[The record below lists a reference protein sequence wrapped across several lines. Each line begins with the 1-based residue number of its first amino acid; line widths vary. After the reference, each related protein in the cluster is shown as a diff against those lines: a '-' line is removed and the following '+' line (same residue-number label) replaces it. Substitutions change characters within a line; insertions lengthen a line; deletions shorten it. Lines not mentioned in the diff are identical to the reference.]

1 MGFQFAPDTTETSM
15 QVRLRLTGVLILLGV
30 GWGSTQALG
39 KMAVSSG
46 HQHFGLIFWQATIGV
61 FVLGALNLVRRGHF
75 SLNRA
80 GLRFAFII
88 ACIGTLI
95 PNSTFYISVAHLP
108 SGVMSIL
115 ISTIPMLSLPMALA
129 LGMDRLH
136 PLRLLGLLCGIVGVA
151 LIALPQ
157 TSLPTPEMAA
167 WLPLA
172 MVGPVFYAMEGN
184 YVAKWGMGDLDA
196 VQAMFWASLLAA
208 LLSLPLALGMDQWI
222 DPRAPYGQPEFA
234 LMASSTIHALMY
246 AAYVW
251 LAAKAGAVFATQTS
265 YVVTLSGVLWAML
278 LLDEQFSAWVWAAMA
293 VMMVGLFLVQPH
305 QRRTTPLAA
314 QENSA

>member
-1 MGFQFAPDTTETSM
+1 MGFQFASDTTETTLP
-15 QVRLRLTGVLILLGV
+15 VRLRLIGVLILLGV

-46 HQHFGLIFWQATIGV
+46 YQHFGLIFWQATIGV
-61 FVLGALNLVRRGHF
+61 VVLGALNLVRRGHF
-75 SLNRA
+75 SLSRA

-136 PLRLLGLLCGIVGVA
+136 PLRLLGLLCGFIGVA

-157 TSLPTPEMAA
+157 SSLPTPEMAA

-172 MVGPVFYAMEGN
+172 MVGPVFYALEGN
-184 YVAKWGMGDLDA
+184 YVAKWGMGGLDA

-208 LLSLPLALGMDQWI
+208 LLALPLALGMGQWI
-222 DPRAPYGQPEFA
+222 DPRPPYGQPELA
-234 LMASSTIHALMY
+234 LMASSAIHALMY
-246 AAYVW
+246 AAYIW

-265 YVVTLSGVLWAML
+265 YVVTISGVLWAIL

-293 VMMVGLFLVQPH
+293 VMLVGLFLVQPH
-305 QRRTTPLAA
+305 QRAA
-314 QENSA
+314 EPIAAS

>member
-1 MGFQFAPDTTETSM
+1 MGFQFAPSTTETTLP
-15 QVRLRLTGVLILLGV
+15 VRLRLIGVLILLGV

-46 HQHFGLIFWQATIGV
+46 YQHFGLIFWQATIGV
-61 FVLGALNLVRRGHF
+61 VVLGALNLVRLGHF
-75 SLNRA
+75 SLSRA

-95 PNSTFYISVAHLP
+95 PNSTFYISVVHLP

-136 PLRLLGLLCGIVGVA
+136 PLRLLGLLCGFVGVA

-184 YVAKWGMGDLDA
+184 YVAKWGMGGLDA

-208 LLSLPLALGMDQWI
+208 LLALPLALGTGQWI
-222 DPRAPYGQPEFA
+222 DPRAPYGTPELA
-234 LMASSTIHALMY
+234 LMASSAIHALMY
-246 AAYVW
+246 AAYIW

-265 YVVTLSGVLWAML
+265 YVVTISGVLWAML

-293 VMMVGLFLVQPH
+293 VMLVGLFLVQPH
-305 QRRTTPLAA
+305 QRAVEPIGA
-314 QENSA
+314 N

>member
-1 MGFQFAPDTTETSM
+1 MGFQFAQDTRQTSLKI
-15 QVRLRLTGVLILLGV
+15 RLRLIGVLILLGV

-39 KMAVSSG
+39 KMAVSTG
-46 HQHFGLIFWQATIGV
+46 YQHFGLIFWQATIGV
-61 FVLGALNLVRRGHF
+61 LVLGTLNMARGGHF
-75 SLNRA
+75 ALNRA
-80 GLRFAFII
+80 ALRFACII

-136 PLRLLGLLCGIVGVA
+136 PLRTLGLLCGFVGVA
-151 LIALPQ
+151 LIAIPQ

-172 MVGPVFYAMEGN
+172 MVGPLFYAMEGN

-208 LLSLPLALGMDQWI
+208 LMALPLALRTDQWI
-222 DPRAPYGQPEFA
+222 DPRPPYGTPELA

-278 LLDEQFSAWVWAAMA
+278 LLGENFSAWVWAAMA
-293 VMMVGLFLVQPH
+293 VMLLGLFLVQPH
-305 QRRTTPLAA
+305 QRRPVGPGGGDGG
-314 QENSA
+314 

>member
-1 MGFQFAPDTTETSM
+1 MGFHSTPQATEASLKM
-15 QVRLRLTGVLILLGV
+15 RLRLTGVLILLGV

-61 FVLGALNLVRRGHF
+61 FVLGALNIVRRRRF
-75 SLNRA
+75 QITVPR
-80 GLRFAFII
+80 LRFALII
-88 ACIGTLI
+88 ASIGTLI

-136 PLRLLGLLCGIVGVA
+136 PLRLLGLLCGVVGVA

-172 MVGPVFYAMEGN
+172 MVGPVFYALEGN
-184 YVAKWGMGDLDA
+184 YVAKWGMAGLDA
-196 VQAMFWASLLAA
+196 VQAMFWASLVAA
-208 LLSLPLALGMDQWI
+208 LLALPLALSMEQWI
-222 DPRAPYGQPEFA
+222 DPRPPYALPELA

-293 VMMVGLFLVQPH
+293 VMLIGLFLVQPH
-305 QRRTTPLAA
+305 PK
-314 QENSA
+314 

>member
-1 MGFQFAPDTTETSM
+1 MGFQFAPSTTETTLP
-15 QVRLRLTGVLILLGV
+15 VRLHLIGVLILLGV

-61 FVLGALNLVRRGHF
+61 VVLGALNLVRRGHF
-75 SLNRA
+75 SLSRA

-95 PNSTFYISVAHLP
+95 PNSTFYISVVHLP

-136 PLRLLGLLCGIVGVA
+136 PLRLLGLLCGFVGVA

-184 YVAKWGMGDLDA
+184 YVAKWGMGGLDA

-208 LLSLPLALGMDQWI
+208 LLALPLALGTGQWI
-222 DPRAPYGQPEFA
+222 DPRPPYGQPELA
-234 LMASSTIHALMY
+234 LMASSAIHALMY
-246 AAYVW
+246 AAYIW

-265 YVVTLSGVLWAML
+265 YVVTISGVLWAML

-293 VMMVGLFLVQPH
+293 VMLVGLFLVQPH
-305 QRRTTPLAA
+305 QRAA
-314 QENSA
+314 EPIGAN

>member
-1 MGFQFAPDTTETSM
+1 MR
-15 QVRLRLTGVLILLGV
+15 VRLHLISVLILLGV

-46 HQHFGLIFWQATIGV
+46 YQHFGLIFWQAAIGV
-61 FVLGALNLVRRGHF
+61 LVLGALNLVRRRHF

-115 ISTIPMLSLPMALA
+115 ISTIPMLSLPIALA
-129 LGMDRLH
+129 LGMDRLD
-136 PLRLLGLLCGIVGVA
+136 PLRLLGLLCGFIGVA
-151 LIALPQ
+151 LIAIPQ
-157 TSLPTPEMAA
+157 TSLPTPDMAA

-172 MVGPVFYAMEGN
+172 MVGPVFYALEGN
-184 YVAKWGMGDLDA
+184 YVAKWGMGGLDA
-196 VQAMFWASLLAA
+196 VQAMFWASMLAA
-208 LLSLPLALGMDQWI
+208 LLALPLALGMGQWI
-222 DPRAPYGQPEFA
+222 DPRPPYGQPELA

-265 YVVTLSGVLWAML
+265 YVVTPSGVLWAML

-293 VMMVGLFLVQPH
+293 VMLVGLFLVQPH
-305 QRRTTPLAA
+305 NRSDTAA
-314 QENSA
+314 VAN

>member
-1 MGFQFAPDTTETSM
+1 MHI
-15 QVRLRLTGVLILLGV
+15 RLRLTGVLIVLGV

-61 FVLGALNLVRRGHF
+61 LVLGALNLARRGHF
-75 SLNRA
+75 ALNRA

-278 LLDEQFSAWVWAAMA
+278 LLDEQFSAWIWAAMA

>member
-1 MGFQFAPDTTETSM
+1 MGFQFAPSTTETSLP
-15 QVRLRLTGVLILLGV
+15 VRLRLIGVLILLGV

-61 FVLGALNLVRRGHF
+61 AVLGALNLVRRGHF
-75 SLNRA
+75 SLSRA
-80 GLRFAFII
+80 GLQFAFII

-136 PLRLLGLLCGIVGVA
+136 PLRLLGLLCGFIGVA

-157 TSLPTPEMAA
+157 SSLPTPEMAA

-172 MVGPVFYAMEGN
+172 MVGPVFYALEGN
-184 YVAKWGMGDLDA
+184 YVAKWGMGGLDA
-196 VQAMFWASLLAA
+196 VQAMFWATLLAA
-208 LLSLPLALGMDQWI
+208 LLALPLALGMGQWI
-222 DPRAPYGQPEFA
+222 DPRPPYGQPELA
-234 LMASSTIHALMY
+234 LMASSAVHALMY

-293 VMMVGLFLVQPH
+293 VMLVGLFLVQPH
-305 QRRTTPLAA
+305 QRPVEPIAA
-314 QENSA
+314 N

>member
-1 MGFQFAPDTTETSM
+1 MR
-15 QVRLRLTGVLILLGV
+15 VRLHLISVLILSGV

-46 HQHFGLIFWQATIGV
+46 YQHFGLIFWQAAIGV
-61 FVLGALNLVRRGHF
+61 LVLGALNLVRRRHF

-115 ISTIPMLSLPMALA
+115 ISTIPMLSLPIALA

-136 PLRLLGLLCGIVGVA
+136 PLRLLGLLCGFIGVA
-151 LIALPQ
+151 LIAIPQ
-157 TSLPTPEMAA
+157 TSLPTPDMAA

-172 MVGPVFYAMEGN
+172 MVGPVFYALEGN
-184 YVAKWGMGDLDA
+184 YVAKWGMGGLDA
-196 VQAMFWASLLAA
+196 VQAMFWASMLAA
-208 LLSLPLALGMDQWI
+208 LLALPLALGMGQWI
-222 DPRAPYGQPEFA
+222 DPRPPYGQPELA

-293 VMMVGLFLVQPH
+293 VMLVGLFLVQPH
-305 QRRTTPLAA
+305 QRAA
-314 QENSA
+314 EPIAAN

>member
-1 MGFQFAPDTTETSM
+1 MGFQFAPSTTETTLP
-15 QVRLRLTGVLILLGV
+15 VRLRLIGVLILLGV

-61 FVLGALNLVRRGHF
+61 VVLGALNLVRRGHF
-75 SLNRA
+75 SLSRA

-95 PNSTFYISVAHLP
+95 PNSTFYISVVHLP

-136 PLRLLGLLCGIVGVA
+136 PLRLLGLLCGFVGVA

-184 YVAKWGMGDLDA
+184 YVAKWGMGGLDA

-208 LLSLPLALGMDQWI
+208 LLALPLALGTGQWI
-222 DPRAPYGQPEFA
+222 DPRPPYGQPELA
-234 LMASSTIHALMY
+234 LMASSAIHALMY

-293 VMMVGLFLVQPH
+293 VMLVGLFLVQPH
-305 QRRTTPLAA
+305 QRSVEPIAA
-314 QENSA
+314 N

>member
-1 MGFQFAPDTTETSM
+1 MGFHSTPQATEASLKM
-15 QVRLRLTGVLILLGV
+15 RLRLTGVLILLGV

-61 FVLGALNLVRRGHF
+61 FVLGALNIVRRRRF
-75 SLNRA
+75 QITVPR
-80 GLRFAFII
+80 LRFALII
-88 ACIGTLI
+88 ASIGTLI

-136 PLRLLGLLCGIVGVA
+136 PLRLLGLLCGVVGVA

-157 TSLPTPEMAA
+157 TSLPTPEMAD

-172 MVGPVFYAMEGN
+172 MVGPVFYALEGN
-184 YVAKWGMGDLDA
+184 YVAKWGMAGLDA
-196 VQAMFWASLLAA
+196 VQAMFWASLVAA
-208 LLSLPLALGMDQWI
+208 LLALPLALSMEQWI
-222 DPRAPYGQPEFA
+222 DPRPPYALPELA

-293 VMMVGLFLVQPH
+293 VMLIGLFLVQPH
-305 QRRTTPLAA
+305 PK
-314 QENSA
+314 

>member
-1 MGFQFAPDTTETSM
+1 MGFQFVPSTTETTLP
-15 QVRLRLTGVLILLGV
+15 VRLRLIGVLILLGV

-39 KMAVSSG
+39 KLAVSSG
-46 HQHFGLIFWQATIGV
+46 HQHFGLIFWQATIGIV
-61 FVLGALNLVRRGHF
+61 VLGTLNLVRRGHF
-75 SLNRA
+75 SLSRA

-95 PNSTFYISVAHLP
+95 PNSTFYISVVHLP

-136 PLRLLGLLCGIVGVA
+136 PLRLLGLLCGFVGVA

-184 YVAKWGMGDLDA
+184 YVAKWGMGGLDA

-208 LLSLPLALGMDQWI
+208 LLALSLALGSGQWI
-222 DPRAPYGQPEFA
+222 DPRPPYGTPELA
-234 LMASSTIHALMY
+234 LMTSSAIHALMY

-265 YVVTLSGVLWAML
+265 YVVTISGVLWAML

-293 VMMVGLFLVQPH
+293 VMLVGLFLVQPH
-305 QRRTTPLAA
+305 QRAVEPIGA
-314 QENSA
+314 N

>member
-1 MGFQFAPDTTETSM
+1 MGFQFAPSTTETTLP
-15 QVRLRLTGVLILLGV
+15 VRLRLIGVLILLGV

-46 HQHFGLIFWQATIGV
+46 YQHFGLIFWQATIGV
-61 FVLGALNLVRRGHF
+61 VVLGALNLVRRGHF
-75 SLNRA
+75 SLSRA

-95 PNSTFYISVAHLP
+95 PNSTFYISVVHLP

-136 PLRLLGLLCGIVGVA
+136 PLRLLGLLCGFVGVA

-184 YVAKWGMGDLDA
+184 YVAKWGMGGLDA

-208 LLSLPLALGMDQWI
+208 LLALPLALGMGQWI
-222 DPRAPYGQPEFA
+222 DPRPPYGQPELA
-234 LMASSTIHALMY
+234 LMASSAIHALMY

-265 YVVTLSGVLWAML
+265 YVVTLSGVLWAIL

-293 VMMVGLFLVQPH
+293 VMLVGLFLVQPH
-305 QRRTTPLAA
+305 QRAVDPIAA
-314 QENSA
+314 S

>member
-1 MGFQFAPDTTETSM
+1 MGFQFAQDTTETSL
-15 QVRLRLTGVLILLGV
+15 QIRLRLIGVLILLGV

-61 FVLGALNLVRRGHF
+61 FVLGALNIARRGHF
-75 SLNRA
+75 ALNRA

-136 PLRLLGLLCGIVGVA
+136 PLRLLGLLCGFAGVA
-151 LIALPQ
+151 LIAIPQ

-208 LLSLPLALGMDQWI
+208 VLALPLALGMDQWI
-222 DPRAPYGQPEFA
+222 DPRPPYGTPELA

-278 LLDEQFSAWVWAAMA
+278 LLDEHFSAWVWAAMA
-293 VMMVGLFLVQPH
+293 VMLIGLFLVQPH
-305 QRRTTPLAA
+305 ERKNAHLA
-314 QENSA
+314 S

>member
-1 MGFQFAPDTTETSM
+1 
-15 QVRLRLTGVLILLGV
+15 
-30 GWGSTQALG
+30 
-39 KMAVSSG
+39 
-46 HQHFGLIFWQATIGV
+46 
-61 FVLGALNLVRRGHF
+61 VLGALNLVRRGHF
-75 SLNRA
+75 ALNRA

-136 PLRLLGLLCGIVGVA
+136 PLRLLGLLCGFIGVA
-151 LIALPQ
+151 LIAIPQ

-172 MVGPVFYAMEGN
+172 MVGPMFYAMEGN

-208 LLSLPLALGMDQWI
+208 LLALPLALGMDQWI
-222 DPRAPYGQPEFA
+222 DPRPPYGTPELA

-293 VMMVGLFLVQPH
+293 VMLVGLFLVQPH
-305 QRRTTPLAA
+305 QRKNPHLAD
-314 QENSA
+314 

>member
-1 MGFQFAPDTTETSM
+1 
-15 QVRLRLTGVLILLGV
+15 
-30 GWGSTQALG
+30 
-39 KMAVSSG
+39 
-46 HQHFGLIFWQATIGV
+46 
-61 FVLGALNLVRRGHF
+61 LGALNIVRRGHF
-75 SLNRA
+75 ALSPA

-129 LGMDRLH
+129 LGMDKLH
-136 PLRLLGLLCGIVGVA
+136 PLRLLGLLCGFVGVA
-151 LIALPQ
+151 LIALP
-157 TSLPTPEMAA
+157 TASLPMPEMAA

-208 LLSLPLALGMDQWI
+208 LLALPLALGMNQWI
-222 DPRAPYGQPEFA
+222 DPRPPYGTPELA

-278 LLDEQFSAWVWAAMA
+278 LLDE
-293 VMMVGLFLVQPH
+293 
-305 QRRTTPLAA
+305 
-314 QENSA
+314 NSAPGFGQLWR

>member
-1 MGFQFAPDTTETSM
+1 M
-15 QVRLRLTGVLILLGV
+15 QIRLRLIGVLILLGV

-61 FVLGALNLVRRGHF
+61 FVLGALNIARRGHF
-75 SLNRA
+75 ALNRA
-80 GLRFAFII
+80 ALRFAFII

-136 PLRLLGLLCGIVGVA
+136 PLRVLGLLCGFVGVA
-151 LIALPQ
+151 LIAIPQ

-184 YVAKWGMGDLDA
+184 YVAKWGMGGLDA

-208 LLSLPLALGMDQWI
+208 LLALPLALGMDQWI
-222 DPRAPYGQPEFA
+222 DPRPPYGTPELA

-265 YVVTLSGVLWAML
+265 YVVTLSGVLWAIL
-278 LLDEQFSAWVWAAMA
+278 LLDEHFSAWVWAAMA
-293 VMMVGLFLVQPH
+293 VMLVGLFLVQPH
-305 QRRTTPLAA
+305 ERKNPHLASK
-314 QENSA
+314 ETSA

>member
-1 MGFQFAPDTTETSM
+1 
-15 QVRLRLTGVLILLGV
+15 
-30 GWGSTQALG
+30 
-39 KMAVSSG
+39 VSSG

-305 QRRTTPLAA
+305 QRKTTPLAA